1 MIVTNVETGCDGRE
15 RRQARKCALDETPVA
30 DGEVVWS

>member
-15 RRQARKCALDETPVA
+15 RRQARTSAPDETPDA
-30 DGEVVWS
+30 YGEVVWS